1 MAKIVNWILNETL
14 GRKNDLQITNR
25 SNLELDSNSP
35 RIFTIWLKKVILLL
49 FGNIAPLTGRIVV
62 SKISSTKEFT

>member
-1 MAKIVNWILNETL
+1 MAKIVNWILNEML

-25 SNLELDSNSP
+25 SNLELNSNSP
-35 RIFTIWLKKVILLL
+35 RIFTIWLKKMILLL
-49 FGNIAPLTGRIVV
+49 FGNIAPLTGSIVV